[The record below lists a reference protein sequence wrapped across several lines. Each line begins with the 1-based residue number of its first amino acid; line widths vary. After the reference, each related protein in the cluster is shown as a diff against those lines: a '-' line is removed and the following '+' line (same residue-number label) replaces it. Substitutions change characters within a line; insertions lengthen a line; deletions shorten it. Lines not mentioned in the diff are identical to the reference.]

1 MMKNRKDDRKTIW
14 ENQIIVALVAIV
26 CCALWGSAFPAIK
39 FGYLWFDIPSDA
51 YATQILFAGCRFT
64 MAGILTLVIGS
75 LLSKKA
81 LVPKRTSIK
90 KIAVLSVFQT
100 SLHYICFYIGL
111 AHTTG
116 VKSSILNGMNVFV
129 AILIAVFVFRLEKL
143 TWVKV
148 IGSICGFLGILIVNF
163 DGNMDFQ
170 FRLDGEGLIILSTT
184 CYGISSALIRLYGK
198 NENSVMLSGYQ
209 FAVGGVCMVMIGY
222 LLGGRLETWTG
233 NGVLILLYL
242 ALVSAVAYTLWAML
256 LRYNPV
262 SKVTI
267 YGFFNPVF
275 GASLSALFLN
285 ENGQIFGM
293 KEIFA
298 LALISVGIVMV
309 QKMRGKE

>member
-1 MMKNRKDDRKTIW
+1 
-14 ENQIIVALVAIV
+14 
-26 CCALWGSAFPAIK
+26 
-39 FGYLWFDIPSDA
+39 
-51 YATQILFAGCRFT
+51 
-64 MAGILTLVIGS
+64 
-75 LLSKKA
+75 
-81 LVPKRTSIK
+81 
-90 KIAVLSVFQT
+90 
-100 SLHYICFYIGL
+100 
-111 AHTTG
+111 
-116 VKSSILNGMNVFV
+116 
-129 AILIAVFVFRLEKL
+129 
-143 TWVKV
+143 
-148 IGSICGFLGILIVNF
+148 
-163 DGNMDFQ
+163 
-170 FRLDGEGLIILSTT
+170 
-184 CYGISSALIRLYGK
+184 
-198 NENSVMLSGYQ
+198 
-209 FAVGGVCMVMIGY
+209 MVMIGY

-275 GASLSALFLN
+275 GASLSALLLN

>member
-1 MMKNRKDDRKTIW
+1 MINRKDDRKTIW

-100 SLHYICFYIGL
+100 SMHYICFYIGL

-209 FAVGGVCMVMIGY
+209 FALGGVCMVMIGY

-275 GASLSALFLN
+275 GASLSALLLN

-298 LALISVGIVMV
+298 LVLISVGIVMV

>member
-209 FAVGGVCMVMIGY
+209 FALGGVCMVMIGY

-275 GASLSALFLN
+275 GASLSALLLN

>member
-1 MMKNRKDDRKTIW
+1 MMINRKDDRKTIW

-100 SLHYICFYIGL
+100 SMHYICFYIGL

-209 FAVGGVCMVMIGY
+209 FALGGVCMVMIGY

-275 GASLSALFLN
+275 GASLSALLLN

-298 LALISVGIVMV
+298 LVLISVGIVMV

>member
-1 MMKNRKDDRKTIW
+1 MMKDQNNNRKIIW
-14 ENQIIVALVAIV
+14 ENQIVVAFVAIV

-39 FGYLWFDIPSDA
+39 YGYMWFDIPADA

-64 MAGILTLVIGS
+64 IAGILTIVIGS
-75 LLSKKA
+75 ILSKSV
-81 LVPKRTSIK
+81 LLPKRSSIK

-100 SLHYICFYIGL
+100 SLHYTCFYIGL

-129 AILIAVFVFRLEKL
+129 AILITVFVFRLEKL

-148 IGSICGFLGILIVNF
+148 LGSVFGFLGILIVNIG
-163 DGNMDFQ
+163 GNLDFQ

-209 FAVGGVCMVMIGY
+209 FALGGISMVIIGY
-222 LLGGRLETWTG
+222 LLGGRLELWTG
-233 NGVLILLYL
+233 KGVLILLYL
-242 ALVSAVAYTLWAML
+242 SLVSAVAYTLWAML

-275 GASLSALFLN
+275 GACLSALLLD
-285 ENGQIFGM
+285 EGGQIFGM
-293 KEIFA
+293 KEVIA
-298 LALISVGIVMV
+298 LVLISVGIVMV